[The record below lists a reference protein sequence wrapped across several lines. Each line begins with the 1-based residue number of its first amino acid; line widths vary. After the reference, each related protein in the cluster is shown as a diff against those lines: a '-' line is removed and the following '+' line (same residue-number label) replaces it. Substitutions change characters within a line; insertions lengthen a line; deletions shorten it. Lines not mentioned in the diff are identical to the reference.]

1 MSAAPQPVIVGAGPA
16 GVRAAEALVDAGL
29 RPVVIDENARWGGQ
43 IYRQPPADGAFA
55 RGKRTLYGFEAAKA
69 DAVHRT
75 MAALLP
81 HVDYRPNTLA
91 WSCGAGR
98 VDTLQDGREVTVPYS
113 HLIIASGA
121 TDRLLPVP
129 GWTLAGVYTLGG
141 AQVALK
147 AQGCAIGRRIVFAG
161 TGPLLY
167 LVAYQYAK
175 AGAQVA
181 AVLDTSP
188 LRRQAAAAPALL
200 RMPATFAKGLYYIG
214 WLRAHGVAIETG
226 VTLERV
232 LGDPH
237 VTGIAWRA
245 AGDGAPPRLL
255 DCDAV
260 GLGFGLRSETQLAD
274 LAGCRF
280 GYDPLNRAW
289 LPERDAAGR
298 TSVRGLYVAGDGAG
312 IAGADAAEASGR
324 RAALALLDDAGIAS
338 PAPAGKP
345 DGATLERTLARVGAF
360 RAGLEAAFAPPVEQ
374 AARCADDTIVCRC
387 EEVDA
392 GTLRRCVRDGAATEL
407 NRLKALTRVGM
418 GRCQGRMCGDA
429 AALLLAAETG
439 RPLADVGRL
448 RAQPPVK
455 PFPIS
460 AALAGDDVAAIPDEA
475 RDE

>member
-1 MSAAPQPVIVGAGPA
+1 MNDALQPVIVGAGPA

-43 IYRQPPADGAFA
+43 IYRQPPAGDGFV
-55 RGKRTLYGFEAAKA
+55 RGKRALYGFEAAKA

-91 WSCGAGR
+91 WACGAGR

-113 HLIIASGA
+113 HLIVASGA
-121 TDRLLPVP
+121 TDRMLPLP
-129 GWTLAGVYTLGG
+129 GWTRAGVYTLGG

-147 AQGCAIGRRIVFAG
+147 AQGCAIGRRVVFAG

-175 AGAQVA
+175 AGVQVL

-188 LRRQAAAAPALL
+188 LRRQAAATPALL

-214 WLRAHGVAIETG
+214 WLRARGVAIETG
-226 VTLERV
+226 VVLERV
-232 LGDPH
+232 LGDRH
-237 VTGIAWRA
+237 VTGLAWRA
-245 AGDGAPPRLL
+245 AGSDAHARML
-255 DCDAV
+255 DCDAL
-260 GLGFGLRSETQLAD
+260 GIGFGLRSETQLAD

-280 GYDPLNRAW
+280 RFDPVNRAW

-298 TSVRGLYVAGDGAG
+298 TSVRGVYVAGDGAG

-324 RAALALLDDAGIAS
+324 RAALALLDDAGVAL
-338 PAPAGKP
+338 PPPAGKP
-345 DGATLERTLARVGAF
+345 DARSLERTLARVGAF
-360 RAGLEAAFAPPVEQ
+360 RAGLEAAFAPPAEL
-374 AARCADDTIVCRC
+374 AAQCADDTIVCRC
-387 EEVDA
+387 EEIDA
-392 GTLRRCVRDGAATEL
+392 GTLRRCIRGGQAAEI

-429 AALLLAAETG
+429 AALVLAAETG
-439 RPLADVGRL
+439 RSPADVGRL

-455 PFPIS
+455 PFPIA

>member
-1 MSAAPQPVIVGAGPA
+1 MNDALQPVIVGAGPA

-43 IYRQPPADGAFA
+43 IYRQPPAGDGFV
-55 RGKRTLYGFEAAKA
+55 RGKRALYGFEAAKA

-91 WSCGAGR
+91 WACGAGR

-113 HLIIASGA
+113 HLIVASGA
-121 TDRLLPVP
+121 TDRMLPLP
-129 GWTLAGVYTLGG
+129 GWTRAGVYTLGG

-147 AQGCAIGRRIVFAG
+147 AQGCAIGRRVVFAG

-175 AGAQVA
+175 AGVQVL

-188 LRRQAAAAPALL
+188 LRRQAAATPALL

-214 WLRAHGVAIETG
+214 WLRARGVAIETG
-226 VTLERV
+226 VVLERV
-232 LGDPH
+232 LGDRH
-237 VTGIAWRA
+237 VTGLAWRA
-245 AGDGAPPRLL
+245 AGSDAHARML
-255 DCDAV
+255 DCDAL
-260 GLGFGLRSETQLAD
+260 GIGFGLRSETQLAD

-280 GYDPLNRAW
+280 RFDPINRAW
-289 LPERDAAGR
+289 LPERDAAGC
-298 TSVRGLYVAGDGAG
+298 TSVRGVYVAGDGAG

-324 RAALALLDDAGIAS
+324 RAALALLDDAGVVS
-338 PAPAGKP
+338 PPPAGKP
-345 DGATLERTLARVGAF
+345 DARSLERTLARIGAF
-360 RAGLEAAFAPPVEQ
+360 RAGLEAAFAPPAEL
-374 AARCADDTIVCRC
+374 AAQCADDTIVCRC
-387 EEVDA
+387 EEIDA
-392 GTLRRCVRDGAATEL
+392 GTLRRCIRGGQAAEI

-429 AALLLAAETG
+429 AALVLAAETG
-439 RPLADVGRL
+439 RSPADVGRL

-455 PFPIS
+455 PFPIA
-460 AALAGDDVAAIPDEA
+460 AALAGDDVAAIPVEA